1 MASILMEQLAE
12 TVRFIQSQYG
22 QQPQVGIILGSGLG
36 NFTSEINVEKEIDY
50 TCIPYFPASTVPGH
64 YGKMIFGTIAGKNV
78 VVLSGR
84 FHFYE
89 GYTPQQVTYPI
100 RVLKLL
106 GAQTLLLSNAAGA
119 VNKTFKVGDL
129 MMITDHISFFTPNP
143 LLGKNEDEF
152 GTRFPDMSEPYNRN
166 ILAKAKAIAK
176 QLNYEVKE
184 GVYVGVTGPTFETH
198 AEYRLIAAVGGD
210 AVGMSTV
217 QETIVA
223 RHAGMDVFAVSV
235 ITDLG
240 IRDDNNIITHEEVL
254 AAAKEAEP
262 KLTAYFQKLNRRII
276 TKTKM
281 KRFPPYCGLFLL
293 LFLFCAKSRSQTAAK
308 FIADCS
314 ITYSVS
320 LEGVENNLTTKTL
333 FIKGRRIRTDI
344 NYSSFHQSTILDNK
358 TGDAVVLKTIG
369 TDKYISSFTAQ
380 QWKEKNDKWDSVKVS
395 VYK

>member
-1 MASILMEQLAE
+1 MASILMEQLEE
-12 TVRFIQSQYG
+12 TVQFIQSQYK
-22 QQPQVGIILGSGLG
+22 QQPQAGIILGSGLG
-36 NFTSEINVEKEIDY
+36 NFSSEIKIEKEIDY
-50 TCIPYFPASTVPGH
+50 ASIPHFPVSTVAGH
-64 YGKMIFGTIAGKNV
+64 GGTMIFGILSGKNV

-106 GAQTLLLSNAAGA
+106 GVQTLLLSNAAGA
-119 VNKTFKVGDL
+119 VNKRFKVGDL

-143 LLGKNEDEF
+143 LLGKNEDAL

-166 ILAKAKAIAK
+166 ILTKAKAIAK
-176 QLNYEVKE
+176 HSGYEIKE

-223 RHAGMDVFAVSV
+223 RHADIDVFAVSV

-240 IRDDNNIITHEEVL
+240 IRDDDNIITHEEVL

-262 KLTAYFQKLNRRII
+262 KLTH
-276 TKTKM
+276 
-281 KRFPPYCGLFLL
+281 LFKNL
-293 LFLFCAKSRSQTAAK
+293 
-308 FIADCS
+308 IAE
-314 ITYSVS
+314 
-320 LEGVENNLTTKTL
+320 L
-333 FIKGRRIRTDI
+333 
-344 NYSSFHQSTILDNK
+344 
-358 TGDAVVLKTIG
+358 
-369 TDKYISSFTAQ
+369 
-380 QWKEKNDKWDSVKVS
+380 
-395 VYK
+395 